1 MDYKNLL
8 EVILTNLDEG
18 IIVVDKNANVT
29 FFNEPATEIA
39 GLDPN
44 KALGKNI
51 LELFPDLTEET
62 STFYNVLKTKK
73 PLIDYVQTYTNI
85 KGKKVTIVTSTMPI
99 IQNGELIGAVE
110 IYRDIT
116 NLKDLAEKIVSLQ
129 KELYKKSKNP
139 EKYSGNGTIYTIDDI
154 IGKSKI
160 IQELKNKALKVANS
174 DSPIFI
180 YGETGVGKELFVQA
194 IHNANTKR
202 CQKPFIAQNC
212 AAIPKTLLESIL
224 FGISAGSFTGA
235 KEKAGL
241 FELANGGTL
250 YLDEINSM
258 DLELQAKL
266 LRVLQDGFIR
276 RVGGEKAFK
285 VDVRITA
292 SSNEDPKTL
301 ISKGSLRQD
310 LFYRLHVISLYIPP
324 LRERIED
331 IPLLIEYYLNYFN
344 KKLNKNIKGISDDA
358 MNIFINYHWPGN
370 VRELKSVIES
380 IVNFTENNIIKIE
393 DIPEYV
399 KNITFP
405 EENGISLN
413 FENPVNIESLKEMVE
428 NFEKKIILLALQKSN
443 GNLTSASKMLKIP
456 KQTLHNKI
464 KKYNIKKKID
474 YT

>member
-39 GLDPN
+39 GLDPG

-51 LELFPDLTEET
+51 LELFPDLTEKT
-62 STFYNVLKTKK
+62 STFYNVLKNKR

-129 KELYKKSKNP
+129 KELYYKSKNP
-139 EKYSGNGTIYTIDDI
+139 EKYNGNGTIYTFEDI

-160 IQELKNKALKVANS
+160 IEELKNKAYKVANS

-194 IHNANTKR
+194 IHNANIKR
-202 CQKPFIAQNC
+202 CKKPFIAQNC
-212 AAIPKTLLESIL
+212 AAIPRTLLESIL

-241 FELANGGTL
+241 FELANEGTL

-292 SSNEDPKTL
+292 SSNEDPKML
-301 ISKGSLRQD
+301 IEKGLLRQD
-310 LFYRLHVISLYIPP
+310 LFYRLHVISFHIPP
-324 LRERIED
+324 LRERKED
-331 IPLLIEYYLNYFN
+331 IPVLIDYFLNYFN
-344 KKLNKNIKGISDDA
+344 KKLNKKIIGIKEDA
-358 MNIFINYHWPGN
+358 LTLLVNYQWPGN
-370 VRELKSVIES
+370 VRELRSVIEN
-380 IVNFTENNIIKIE
+380 IANFTDNSLISTE
-393 DIPEYV
+393 DIPDYIKSLVNTLNYEKYYMEV
-399 KNITFP
+399 PENIQ
-405 EENGISLN
+405 
-413 FENPVNIESLKEMVE
+413 SLKEMVE
-428 NFEKKIILLALQKSN
+428 TFEKKLIICTLQKVN
-443 GNLTSASKMLKIP
+443 GNLSKASRILKIP

-474 YT
+474 FS

>member
-39 GLDPN
+39 GLDPG

-51 LELFPDLTEET
+51 LELFPDLTEKT
-62 STFYNVLKTKK
+62 STFYNVLKNKR

-129 KELYKKSKNP
+129 KELYYKSKNP
-139 EKYSGNGTIYTIDDI
+139 EKYNGNGTIYTFEDI

-160 IQELKNKALKVANS
+160 IEELKNKAYKVANS

-194 IHNANTKR
+194 IHNANIKR
-202 CQKPFIAQNC
+202 CKKPFIAQNC
-212 AAIPKTLLESIL
+212 AAIPRTLLESIL

-241 FELANGGTL
+241 FELANEGTL

-276 RVGGEKAFK
+276 RVGGEKAF
-285 VDVRITA
+285 
-292 SSNEDPKTL
+292 
-301 ISKGSLRQD
+301 
-310 LFYRLHVISLYIPP
+310 
-324 LRERIED
+324 
-331 IPLLIEYYLNYFN
+331 
-344 KKLNKNIKGISDDA
+344 
-358 MNIFINYHWPGN
+358 
-370 VRELKSVIES
+370 
-380 IVNFTENNIIKIE
+380 
-393 DIPEYV
+393 
-399 KNITFP
+399 
-405 EENGISLN
+405 
-413 FENPVNIESLKEMVE
+413 
-428 NFEKKIILLALQKSN
+428 
-443 GNLTSASKMLKIP
+443 
-456 KQTLHNKI
+456 
-464 KKYNIKKKID
+464 
-474 YT
+474 